1 MRNYIRNLSVFNK
14 TVLFSMLIVII
25 VGVGTASVSYYLQ
38 NVTTKQLLT
47 QNALTTTKL
56 WKETL
61 SPNEVTQFVKAEDL
75 PSSLARTGI
84 EKQFE
89 RIYKASPEYL
99 QGHLFTVEPYENHG
113 FKIVV
118 TANQKVR
125 QQLTPSMIYYG
136 EKEFYTHFM
145 KAKTEKTEA
154 VTDTYTDQFGTWI
167 TAFSPILNEKGEV
180 IAMLVIDVDASVMTT
195 YQQRLF
201 SLLFIALVFLFTIII
216 FIQDRGLRVV
226 MAPLK
231 ELVEGIK
238 SVSHGNFQVKL
249 QQKDASEIG
258 QISQQFNV
266 MTQRLQHLFQQV
278 AATKEQLAVK
288 QPSLESSGDLEK
300 ALDELEII
308 MERTKLQKELQR
320 AEKMNAI
327 GQLAASV
334 AHEIRNPMT
343 VVKGFLQLFQD
354 NQKLTKAEI
363 GYIHLMISEMDRAEV
378 IINDYLSLAR
388 PGVKEVDI
396 IDCILSVT
404 SLVDLLSSY
413 ALLTSNIEIEIQT
426 NQLAY
431 VRGNKNEFNQVLLNI
446 MKNGIEA
453 MQDGGKL
460 SVSINVKDNQVHIAI
475 KDTGEGMTQ
484 QELDRLGTA
493 FYSLKEKGT
502 GIGLMVSYQIVEE
515 MRGKITVESEKGK
528 GSTFIVSIPAY
539 KT

>member
-1 MRNYIRNLSVFNK
+1 MKRCYNSEKVTIVCLAKISIWSANMRNYIRNLSVFNK
-14 TVLFSMLIVII
+14 TVLFSTLIVII

-61 SPNEVTQFVKAEDL
+61 SPNEITQFVKAEDL

-125 QQLTPSMIYYG
+125 QQLKPSMIYYG

-145 KAKTEKTEA
+145 KANTEKTEA

-180 IAMLVIDVDASVMTT
+180 IAMLVID
-195 YQQRLF
+195 
-201 SLLFIALVFLFTIII
+201 
-216 FIQDRGLRVV
+216 
-226 MAPLK
+226 
-231 ELVEGIK
+231 
-238 SVSHGNFQVKL
+238 
-249 QQKDASEIG
+249 
-258 QISQQFNV
+258 
-266 MTQRLQHLFQQV
+266 
-278 AATKEQLAVK
+278 
-288 QPSLESSGDLEK
+288 
-300 ALDELEII
+300 
-308 MERTKLQKELQR
+308 
-320 AEKMNAI
+320 
-327 GQLAASV
+327 
-334 AHEIRNPMT
+334 
-343 VVKGFLQLFQD
+343 D

-484 QELDRLGTA
+484 QELERLGTA

>member
-14 TVLFSMLIVII
+14 TVLFSTLIVII

-61 SPNEVTQFVKAEDL
+61 SPNEITQSVKAEDL
-75 PSSLARTGI
+75 PSALARTGI

-118 TANQKVR
+118 TANPKVR
-125 QQLTPSMIYYG
+125 QQLKPSMVYYG
-136 EKEFYTHFM
+136 KKEFYTHFM

-154 VTDTYTDQFGTWI
+154 ITDTYTDQFGTWI

-180 IAMLVIDVDASVMTT
+180 IAMLAIDVDASVMTI

-201 SLLFIALVFLFTIII
+201 SLLFFALFFLFTIII
-216 FIQDRGLRVV
+216 FIQDWGLRVV

-238 SVSHGNFQVKL
+238 SVSNGNFQVKL

-354 NQKLTKAEI
+354 NQKLTKSEL

-396 IDCILSVT
+396 IDCIVSVT

-460 SVSINVKDNQVHIAI
+460 SVSIDVKDNQVQIAI
-475 KDTGEGMTQ
+475 KDTGEGMTK
-484 QELDRLGTA
+484 QELERLGTA

-502 GIGLMVSYQIVEE
+502 GIGLMVSYQIIEE

-528 GSTFIVSIPAY
+528 GSTFTILIPAY